1 MFCLTEHENGTNE
14 LQMETCDFVHYDV
27 ISVADRDLK
36 TILVVDDE
44 RDILNIVEAAL
55 NREGYAVIQALD
67 GDQALDLFQKLAAPV
82 DLLLTDVVMPGMSG
96 PMLVDRL
103 LAMQPSLPVL
113 FMSGYDDRQIVQRYV
128 LKEGFALLPKPFSL
142 EALCQKV
149 TELLPSAP
157 ANNRP
162 QNA

>member
-1 MFCLTEHENGTNE
+1 M
-14 LQMETCDFVHYDV
+14 
-27 ISVADRDLK
+27 R

-44 RDILNIVEAAL
+44 QDILNFVQTVL
-55 NREGYAVIQALD
+55 NRAGYTVVQAQS
-67 GDQALDLFQKLAAPV
+67 GDMALELFEKLQLSI

-113 FMSGYDDRQIVQRYV
+113 FMSGYDDRQVVQRYV
-128 LKEGFALLPKPFSL
+128 LKEGFALLAKPFTL
-142 EALCQKV
+142 EVLSEKV
-149 TELLPSAP
+149 QELLPASP
-157 ANNRP
+157 DKP

>member
-1 MFCLTEHENGTNE
+1 M
-14 LQMETCDFVHYDV
+14 
-27 ISVADRDLK
+27 R

-44 RDILNIVEAAL
+44 QDILNVVEAAL
-55 NREGYAVIQALD
+55 TRDGFEVVQAHS
-67 GDQALDLFQKLAAPV
+67 GDMALELFQKLQKPI

-142 EALCQKV
+142 ETLCQKV
-149 TELLPSAP
+149 NELVPAAP
-157 ANNRP
+157 LNSKP
-162 QNA
+162 QTA

>member
-1 MFCLTEHENGTNE
+1 VVSSNM
-14 LQMETCDFVHYDV
+14 MV
-27 ISVADRDLK
+27 ISLADRNLR

-44 RDILNIVEAAL
+44 QDILNIVEAAL
-55 NREGYAVIQALD
+55 NREGFAVVQALD
-67 GDQALDLFQKLAAPV
+67 GDKALQLFQKLAAPV

-142 EALCQKV
+142 ESLCEKV
-149 TELLPSAP
+149 KELLPTTP

-162 QNA
+162 PIA